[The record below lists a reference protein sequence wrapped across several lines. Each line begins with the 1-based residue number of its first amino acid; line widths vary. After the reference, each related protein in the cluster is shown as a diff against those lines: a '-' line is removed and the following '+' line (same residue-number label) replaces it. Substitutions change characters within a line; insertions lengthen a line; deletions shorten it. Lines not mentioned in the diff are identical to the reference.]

1 MKEHFKQNWIGY
13 IITIAIA
20 LTGAALTATALMA
33 EVKQQTCN
41 NTERLNK
48 VEQTQKEQFNYIV
61 ETLSEIKETN
71 ATIVERI
78 NQKRDKWE

>member
-13 IITIAIA
+13 VITIIMA
-20 LTGAALTATALMA
+20 LMGASLTATALMS

-61 ETLSEIKETN
+61 ESLSEIKETN

-78 NQKRDKWE
+78 NQKKDKWE

>member
-13 IITIAIA
+13 IITIVIA

-61 ETLSEIKETN
+61 ESLSEIKETN